1 MLLSNVPSQP
11 MQTITDIG
19 TLIVRTPGICG
30 GRPRLAATSFSV
42 QQVAVLHKQGLSAA
56 EIVKEYEFLNL
67 AQVYATLAYYH
78 ANQEE
83 VEAYLAEEEAEYDRL
98 VAEQATR

>member
-1 MLLSNVPSQP
+1 

-19 TLIVRTPGICG
+19 TLIVKTPGTCG
-30 GRPRLAATSFSV
+30 GRPRIAKTRFSV

-56 EIVKEYEFLNL
+56 DIVQEYEFLNL
-67 AQVYATLAYYH
+67 AQVYAALAYYH
-78 ANQEE
+78 ANPEE
-83 VEAYLAEEEAEYDRL
+83 IEAYLAEEEAEYDRL